1 MRVLVVED
9 EINLLEAIAEGLK
22 DNYFAVDIAH
32 DGEEALNKIEVE
44 LDYDLIILDIL
55 LPKIDG
61 VTLLK
66 ILRNKG
72 FNIPVLMLTALDAMD
87 TKIKSFE
94 IGADD
99 YLTKPFDFRELLARV
114 RALIRRT
121 KEEKKSIINIDDLII
136 DTNNL
141 EVKRG
146 NKKINLSKKE
156 FQILEYLAL
165 NKNRIVTKSELENHI
180 WDEEAELW
188 SDTIRSHIKNLRKKI
203 DSGFKKKL
211 IKTIRGVGYKIS
223 DE

>member
-22 DNYFAVDIAH
+22 DNYFTVDIAH

-72 FNIPVLMLTALDAMD
+72 FNIPVLMLTALDAID

-94 IGADD
+94 LGADD

-136 DTNNL
+136 DTNKL

-165 NKNRIVTKSELENHI
+165 NKNKIVTKSELENHI

-203 DSGFKKKL
+203 DNGFKKKL